1 MGNIISVAPA
11 AGVAQA
17 STGRGGRP
25 VEWPP
30 ASRRHRLGL
39 ACPGLALEP
48 AYSLCLSALELHV
61 CGGSSM
67 AAPLPG
73 VQGGEREGFIW
84 QPPPE
89 NCHQAGL
96 CEVCEGCVAGEVA
109 ARRSQLGQAFTL
121 AVGVSRPRFDC
132 EK

>member
-1 MGNIISVAPA
+1 M
-11 AGVAQA
+11 
-17 STGRGGRP
+17 
-25 VEWPP
+25 EWPP
-30 ASRRHRLGL
+30 ASRWHRLGL
-39 ACPGLALEP
+39 AFPGLALEA
-48 AYSLCLSALELHV
+48 AYSLCLSASELHV

-73 VQGGEREGFIW
+73 VQGEERGVFIW

-89 NCHQAGL
+89 NCHQARL
-96 CEVCEGCVAGEVA
+96 CKVCEGCVAREVA
-109 ARRSQLGQAFTL
+109 VRRSQLGQAFAL